1 MEITVM
7 YQQETITNA
16 DDIRLTLDPRVRET
30 AESVSGTLGGSYIFY
45 SPDGAGA
52 IVVQY
57 NATEDGS
64 TYIVDIDGDGSV
76 SSGMTEMETGFEA

>member
-1 MEITVM
+1 MANIGF
-7 YQQETITNA
+7 
-16 DDIRLTLDPRVRET
+16 TLNPRVKET
-30 AESVSGTLGGSYIFY
+30 AEMVSGTLGGSFIFY

-64 TYIVDIDGDGSV
+64 TYIVDIDGDGAT
-76 SSGMTEMETGFEA
+76 SSGMTELETGFEA